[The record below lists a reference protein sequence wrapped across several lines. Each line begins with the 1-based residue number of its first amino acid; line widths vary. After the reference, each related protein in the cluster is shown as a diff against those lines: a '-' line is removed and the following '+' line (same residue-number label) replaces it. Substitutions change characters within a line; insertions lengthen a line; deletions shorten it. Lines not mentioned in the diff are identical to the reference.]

1 MALDDTIRQVW
12 ARALLRNL
20 QKTQVFAQ
28 PGITNRNYEGEVREW
43 GDRVHI
49 QAIGTVNVIAY
60 TKNTDLSALQV
71 LDDTKQTLLIDQQ
84 DAFNVFLDDI
94 DRVQTNPGLAA
105 ELSVEAAYALADDTD
120 EFLAALMV
128 AGASAGNAV
137 TAAALTTA
145 GKAYEALVDAGVAL
159 DEANIPSQGRFAVI
173 PPWFHGVILKDDR
186 FVSNGTPATDSRL
199 RNGIVGEA
207 AGFTLVKSNNVTAN
221 DSDESQIVAG
231 VPSATTF
238 AEQISKVESI
248 RNDKR
253 FGDNVRGL
261 HVYGAKVIRPEGL
274 AVITAARPGA

>member
-20 QKTQVFAQ
+20 QKTLVFGQ
-28 PGITNRNYEGEVREW
+28 PGVINKNYEGEVREW

-49 QAIGTVNVIAY
+49 QAIGAVNVIAY

-71 LDDTKQTLLIDQQ
+71 LDDSKQTLLIDQQ

-94 DRVQTNPGLAA
+94 DRVQANPGLAA
-105 ELSVEAAYALADDTD
+105 ELSEEAAYALADDTD
-120 EFLAALMV
+120 EFIAATMV
-128 AGASAGNAV
+128 AGATGTAV

-145 GKAYEALVDAGVAL
+145 GKAYEALVDAGVSL

-207 AGFTLVKSNNVTAN
+207 AGFTLLKSNNVPVN
-221 DSDESQIVAG
+221 GSDEAQILCG
-231 VPSATTF
+231 VPGATTF
-238 AEQISKVESI
+238 ADQISKVESI

-261 HVYGAKVIRPEGL
+261 HVYGAEVIRPTGL
-274 AVITAARPGA
+274 VVVTAARPA

>member
-20 QKTQVFAQ
+20 QKTLVFGQ
-28 PGITNRNYEGEVREW
+28 PGVINKNYEGEVREW

-49 QAIGTVNVIAY
+49 QAIGAVNVIAY

-71 LDDTKQTLLIDQQ
+71 LDDSKQTLLIDQQ

-94 DRVQTNPGLAA
+94 DRVQANPGLAA
-105 ELSVEAAYALADDTD
+105 ELSEEAAYALADDTD
-120 EFLAALMV
+120 EFIAATMV
-128 AGASAGNAV
+128 AGATGTAV

-145 GKAYEALVDAGVAL
+145 GKAYEALVDAGVSL

-207 AGFTLVKSNNVTAN
+207 AGFTLLKSKNVPVN
-221 DSDESQIVAG
+221 GSDEAQILCG
-231 VPSATTF
+231 VPGATTF
-238 AEQISKVESI
+238 ADQISKVESI

-261 HVYGAKVIRPEGL
+261 HVYGAEVIRPTGL
-274 AVITAARPGA
+274 VVVTAARPA

>member
-49 QAIGTVNVIAY
+49 QAIGAVNVIAY

-71 LDDTKQTLLIDQQ
+71 LDDSKQTLTIDQQ

-94 DRVQTNPGLAA
+94 DRVQANPGLAA
-105 ELSVEAAYALADDTD
+105 ELSEEAAYALADDTD
-120 EFLAALMV
+120 EFLAALMA
-128 AGASAGNAV
+128 AGADAGNTVEAATLATAGNA
-137 TAAALTTA
+137 
-145 GKAYEALVDAGVAL
+145 YNALVDASVKL
-159 DEANIPSQGRFAVI
+159 DEANIPGAGRFAVI

-186 FVSNGTPATDSRL
+186 FISHGTPATDARL
-199 RNGIVGEA
+199 RNGVVGEA

-221 DSDESQIVAG
+221 DSEESLIVCG
-231 VPSATTF
+231 VPGATTF

-261 HVYGAKVIRPEGL
+261 HVYGAKVIRPTGL
-274 AVITAARPGA
+274 AVIRAAQPS